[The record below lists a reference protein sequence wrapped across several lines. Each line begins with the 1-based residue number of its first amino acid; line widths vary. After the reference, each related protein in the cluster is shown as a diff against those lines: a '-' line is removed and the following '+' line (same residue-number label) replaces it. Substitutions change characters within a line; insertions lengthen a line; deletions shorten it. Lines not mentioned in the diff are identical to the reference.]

1 MKLLFDQN
9 LSYKLVRS
17 FSDEFP
23 GSAHVRD
30 LELASAVDLEV
41 WEHAKQFGFTIVSK
55 DTDFSQRGF
64 LFGPPPKVVW
74 IRLGNCSTKEI
85 EDVLHAYSAEIRQFG
100 ADPDSSFFPIDPIA
114 GKNLTKSFVESS
126 PISAILYDP
135 KSQTLDIEFK
145 SSGETYRY
153 FDVPDDKYQGLLT
166 AASKGAYLNSEI
178 KPKYRSR
185 KLL

>member
-1 MKLLFDQN
+1 LKLLFDQN

-30 LELASAVDLEV
+30 LGLASAVDIDV
-41 WEHAKQFGFTIVSK
+41 WEYAKQFGFTIVSK

-64 LFGPPPKVVW
+64 LFGPPPKVIW
-74 IRLGNCSTKEI
+74 IRLGNCSTKTIQE
-85 EDVLHAYSAEIRQFG
+85 VLFSYAAEIRQFG
-100 ADPDSSFFPIDPIA
+100 LDPDSSFFPIDPIA
-114 GKNLTKSFVESS
+114 GSNPTKVFVESTA
-126 PISAILYDP
+126 ISSISYDP

-153 FDVPDDKYQGLLT
+153 FDVSNDEYQGLLMAT
-166 AASKGAYLNSEI
+166 SKGAYLNSEI
-178 KPKYRSR
+178 KPKYRTR

>member
-1 MKLLFDQN
+1 LKLFFDQN

-30 LELASAVDLEV
+30 LGLDSALDIEV

-74 IRLGNCSTKEI
+74 NRLGNCSTKEI
-85 EDVLHAYSAEIRQFG
+85 EDVLHSYSSEIRQFG
-100 ADPDSSFFPIDPIA
+100 LDPDSSFFPIDPIA
-114 GKNLTKSFVESS
+114 GKNSTRVFVESS
-126 PISAILYDP
+126 AISTILYDH

-145 SSGETYRY
+145 SSGETTDTFMFRMISIR
-153 FDVPDDKYQGLLT
+153 
-166 AASKGAYLNSEI
+166 AC
-178 KPKYRSR
+178 
-185 KLL
+185 

>member
-9 LSYKLVRS
+9 LSYKLAQALAG
-17 FSDEFP
+17 EFP

-30 LELASAVDLEV
+30 LGLASAVDIEV
-41 WEHAKQFGFTIVSK
+41 WDHAKQFGFTIVSK

-64 LFGPPPKVVW
+64 LFGPPPKVIW

-85 EDVLHAYSAEIRQFG
+85 QDVLLSYAAEIRQFG
-100 ADPDSSFFPIDPIA
+100 LDPDSSFFPIDPIA
-114 GKNLTKSFVESS
+114 GKKPTRVLVESS
-126 PISAILYDP
+126 AISAIVYDP

-145 SSGETYRY
+145 SSGEIYRY
-153 FDVPDDKYQGLLT
+153 FDVPDHEYQGLLA

-178 KPKYRSR
+178 KPKYRTR

>member
-30 LELASAVDLEV
+30 LGLASAVDIDV
-41 WEHAKQFGFTIVSK
+41 WEYAKQFGFTIVSK

-64 LFGPPPKVVW
+64 LFGPPPKVIW
-74 IRLGNCSTKEI
+74 IRLGNCSTKAIQE
-85 EDVLHAYSAEIRQFG
+85 VLFSYAAEIRQFG
-100 ADPDSSFFPIDPIA
+100 LDPDSSFFPIDPIA
-114 GKNLTKSFVESS
+114 GKNPTKVFVESTA
-126 PISAILYDP
+126 ISSISYDP

-153 FDVPDDKYQGLLT
+153 FNVPNDEYQRLL
-166 AASKGAYLNSEI
+166 AATSKGAYLNSAI
-178 KPKYRSR
+178 KPKYRTR
-185 KLL
+185 KIL